1 MVNMRI
7 LIRIVFLIFIANGI
21 DCLGRVCDDCCDNCC
36 YCFKGGIKEDEEIK
50 KNKNNPAESLVNKD
64 WFNAKKDNPVLK
76 IFKKEDDNDI
86 FTSTENEDKISIK
99 LEGKDNPKIAY
110 LQKKGEEDP
119 LKLGDEKYALFEI
132 KTGAGNIFYLYCS
145 DVESIGNDI
154 GIFTYMYHIS
164 ISVIAC
170 DTENVMNMNS
180 MFYYCCSLTELDLN
194 NFNTENVMYMSYM
207 FNMCSN
213 LEKLDI
219 KNFNTTNVTDMPYMF
234 SGCSSLAELEFG
246 DNFNTSNV
254 TNMEGMFSKC
264 SGLKNLK
271 LNNFNTEKVTNM
283 KYMFSFCSSLEKL
296 KFGENFNT
304 EKVTDM
310 EYMFYK
316 CSSFPEKIQ
325 SNLNNIKGIINYFKV
340 GKIF

>member
-1 MVNMRI
+1 M
-7 LIRIVFLIFIANGI
+7 
-21 DCLGRVCDDCCDNCC
+21 
-36 YCFKGGIKEDEEIK
+36 
-50 KNKNNPAESLVNKD
+50 
-64 WFNAKKDNPVLK
+64 
-76 IFKKEDDNDI
+76 IFKKKDDNV
-86 FTSTENEDKISIK
+86 FSSKGNEDKILIK
-99 LEGKDNPKIAY
+99 LEGNNNPKIAY
-110 LQKKGEEDP
+110 QNETENEPKDP
-119 LKLGDEKYALFEI
+119 LKLKDQKYALFEI

-145 DVESIGNDI
+145 DVESIGNNI

-316 CSSFPEKIQ
+316 CNSFPEKIRN
-325 SNLNNIKGIINYFKV
+325 NLNDVKEVIAYFK
-340 GKIF
+340 KDK